1 MISYKLLFFLPLFS
15 TMFTYPLGMLLGSKT
30 AQYLSSGLISLS
42 AIISWVLFVDFYNTG
57 SNEMIIPILD
67 WLLISGQFFNW
78 GIAINSLTLIMLT
91 LVLTVSAL
99 VHIYSIEYMA
109 HDKSKTRFMTYLS
122 LFTFCM
128 VALVVSDNLI
138 QLFFGWEGV
147 GLASYLL
154 IGFWH
159 HKKSAN
165 LAAMKAFLVNRVA
178 DFGFLIGI
186 ASLYIFLDTLSI
198 NEIIKEKDFL
208 LYFEIEFLGMTVDAL
223 TFAYFFLFIGAMG
236 KSAQF
241 GFHTWLP
248 DAMEGP
254 TPVSALI
261 HAATMVTAGVFLT
274 VRFSELMVMSDFVM
288 TFILI
293 IGLITAFFAASVG
306 FFQKDIKKVI
316 AYSTCSQLG
325 FMFVACGLGAF
336 NIAIFHL
343 ITHGY
348 FKALL
353 FLSSGSVIHGVHDE
367 QDMDKMGNL
376 FPKMKLT
383 AIMMWIG
390 TLAIV
395 GFPYSSG
402 YFSKDLILSSSFNL
416 HSLGSF
422 VYIILAIVSAM
433 TAFYSFRLIFK
444 VFHGNYNGDYDYNKI
459 HESGIFMILPLVLLS
474 IGAIFAGYF
483 FNNIL
488 SGYNAEE
495 FWKEII
501 FLSKEKPHYSSFFPI
516 FSKTLIAMG
525 IALAVYFY
533 GFNQAK
539 LSDLK
544 KQFANIYQFIL
555 NKWYF
560 DELYDKIFVKPTYN
574 LGKFLWSKIDQGI
587 IDRFLPNGS
596 ASIVASVAKACKKI
610 QTGFIFDYTFIIITG
625 FTLFISIIFY
635 VSVS

>member
-1 MISYKLLFFLPLFS
+1 MIKYQLLFFIPLIS
-15 TMFTYPLGMLLGSKT
+15 TVLTYPAGKLIGDKT
-30 AQYLSSGLISLS
+30 AQYLSSGLILAASLL
-42 AIISWVLFVDFYNTG
+42 SWYLFIQFVQG
-57 SNEMIIPILD
+57 SDIEFIVPVLD
-67 WLLISGQFFNW
+67 WLLISGKFFNW
-78 GIAINSLTLIMLT
+78 GVSINSLTLLMLT

-99 VHIYSIEYMA
+99 VHIYSIEYMS
-109 HDKSKTRFMTYLS
+109 HDNSKTRFMTYLS

-186 ASLYIFLDTLSI
+186 ATLYICLDTLSI
-198 NEIIKEKDFL
+198 NDVIAQKDK
-208 LYFEIEFLGMTVDAL
+208 LYQIQITFLGQQINAL
-223 TFAYFFLFIGAMG
+223 VFACFFLFIGAMG

-288 TFILI
+288 TFVLT
-293 IGLITAFFAASVG
+293 IGLMTAFFAASVG

-336 NIAIFHL
+336 NVAIFHL

-376 FPKMKLT
+376 FTKMKFT

-390 TLAIV
+390 TLAII

-416 HSLGSF
+416 NQNGAL
-422 VYIILAIVSAM
+422 VYVILAVVSAM

-444 VFHGNYNGDYDYNKI
+444 VFHGNYRGEYKYEKI
-459 HESGIFMILPLVLLS
+459 HESGFFMLTPLFILS

-483 FNNIL
+483 LKDIIAGNNL
-488 SGYNAEE
+488 ND
-495 FWKEII
+495 FWRGVI
-501 FLSKEKPHYSSFFPI
+501 FIGSSEHHYSSMFTI
-516 FSKTLIAMG
+516 LSKSLVGLGVLIA
-525 IALAVYFY
+525 VYYY
-533 GFNQAK
+533 GFQEVKLLQLKNQFR
-539 LSDLK
+539 S
-544 KQFANIYQFIL
+544 IYLFVL

-574 LGKFLWSKIDQGI
+574 LGKFLWKNIDQGLV
-587 IDRFLPNGS
+587 DRFIPNGG
-596 ASIVASVAKACKKI
+596 AAIVDKISKKI
-610 QTGFIFDYTFIIITG
+610 KRIQSGFIFDYTFIIIMG
-625 FTLFISIIFY
+625 FTLFITIIFY
-635 VSVS
+635 TSIA